1 MNDNKLTKLI
11 NIVNNM
17 SKQGTPLNEIRNN
30 LRQTGLK
37 NNQIDVIISKADIFP
52 TNTELHQA
60 VVSVDKKISSGKYMK
75 PLETELKKNTK
86 DTENVK
92 KNVSDMQTELRMHR
106 KKLDDIHRK
115 LTGETIAGSSPILE
129 DKIDELT
136 RLMKDIKPV
145 LKSIESSTKK
155 LLELNRKVLMKL

>member
-1 MNDNKLTKLI
+1 MDENKLTKLI

-37 NNQIDVIISKADIFP
+37 NDQIDVIISKADIFP

-75 PLETELKKNTK
+75 PLETDLKKNTK
-86 DTENVK
+86 DTEK
-92 KNVSDMQTELRMHR
+92 IKQNVSDMQTELRMHR
-106 KKLDDIHRK
+106 KKLDEIHRK
-115 LTGETIAGSSPILE
+115 LTGGVSAGPNSNLE
-129 DKIDELT
+129 NKIEDLT
-136 RLMKDIKPV
+136 HLMQDIKPV
-145 LKSIESSTKK
+145 LKSIDRSTKK